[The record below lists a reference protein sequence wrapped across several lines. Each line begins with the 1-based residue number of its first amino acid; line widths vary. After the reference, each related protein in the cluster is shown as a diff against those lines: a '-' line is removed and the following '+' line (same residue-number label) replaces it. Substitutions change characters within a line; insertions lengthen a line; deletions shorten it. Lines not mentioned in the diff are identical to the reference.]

1 MEALPL
7 VRRGEVHHCGGASG
21 QSGPAPGAEIVGGD
35 GPADLQVEMGVCV
48 DESGEQKLPR
58 AVDGLR
64 PGGGHL
70 RTYGGDPFAL
80 QEDVRRAHPGAADNA
95 SAF

>member
-1 MEALPL
+1 
-7 VRRGEVHHCGGASG
+7 
-21 QSGPAPGAEIVGGD
+21 
-35 GPADLQVEMGVCV
+35 MGVCV